1 MDSATT
7 LAIIILIIAL
17 IILIYYYLQSI
28 NHPVYQNINKQAS
41 DLSSRIA
48 KEEYVANFS
57 NRVNDLTHK
66 DKDQKDDDK
75 DHVSKT
81 DIISKKIDQFIN
93 EQSEQVINDWNLVTH
108 KDLDDVISKFD
119 LLEDDLD
126 NYKKSNDSRVKTLEE
141 KVETI
146 NQNLKDV
153 KIDELLDEYKVNEEI
168 KDIKNE
174 SSKKDSTNKID
185 DETTKSE

>member
-1 MDSATT
+1 MDPATT

-28 NHPVYQNINKQAS
+28 NHPVYQNINKQAA
-41 DLSSRIA
+41 DLSSKIA
-48 KEEYVANFS
+48 QEEYVANFS

-66 DKDQKDDDK
+66 NKDHDDEK

-81 DIISKKIDQFIN
+81 DVISKKIDQFIN
-93 EQSEQVINDWNLVTH
+93 EQSEQVISDWNLVTH
-108 KDLDDVISKFD
+108 KDLDEVVEKFN
-119 LLEDDLD
+119 LFEDDFD
-126 NYKKSNDSRVKTLEE
+126 EYKKSNDSRVKTLEE

-153 KIDELLDEYKVNEEI
+153 KIDEILEDYKVDEKI
-168 KDIKNE
+168 KKTIE
-174 SSKKDSTNKID
+174 SKEDEDKST
-185 DETTKSE
+185 

>member
-66 DKDQKDDDK
+66 DKDQEDDK

-108 KDLDDVISKFD
+108 KDLDDVIDKFN

-126 NYKKSNDSRVKTLEE
+126 DYKKSNDSRVKTLEE

-153 KIDELLDEYKVNEEI
+153 KIEELLDDYKVDEEI
-168 KDIKNE
+168 KTIKNE
-174 SSKKDSTNKID
+174 SSKKNSIIKTD
-185 DETTKSE
+185 DETTTSE